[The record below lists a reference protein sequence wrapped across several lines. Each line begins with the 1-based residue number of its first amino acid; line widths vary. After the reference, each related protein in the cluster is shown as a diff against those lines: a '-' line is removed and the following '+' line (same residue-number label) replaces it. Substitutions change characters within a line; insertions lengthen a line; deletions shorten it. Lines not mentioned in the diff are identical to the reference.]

1 MRMIKRGK
9 TEKRQRKDAPTSNND
24 SSKSSSEDTSTWEL
38 LCECLI
44 PGIVSFVIPILRPS
58 LVKIG
63 SPTSGSP
70 LKLELLKDMEDG
82 GVLECAEPFCDEVGA
97 LAAMGLLKG
106 AVANA
111 TGEERV
117 SSIPCIMFQN

>member
-1 MRMIKRGK
+1 MMERGK
-9 TEKRQRKDAPTSNND
+9 TETETGAPTSNND
-24 SSKSSSEDTSTWEL
+24 SSKSSSEDASTCEF

-44 PGIVSFVIPILRPS
+44 PGIFSFVIPIFRPS

-63 SPTSGSP
+63 SPTSASP
-70 LKLELLKDMEDG
+70 LELELFKDMEDG
-82 GVLECAEPFCDEVGA
+82 GVLECAEPFGNEVGA
-97 LAAMGLLKG
+97 LEALGLLRG
-106 AVANA
+106 AVAKA